1 MLRAER
7 QGFSIREI
15 PGAYVRRWDKTSKV
29 SGFRDSI
36 AYLRRLLRFRGSL
49 QRGEA

>member
-7 QGFSIREI
+7 QGLTIREI

-29 SGFRDSI
+29 SGLRDSI
-36 AYLRRLLRFRGSL
+36 AYFRRLLAFRETL
-49 QRGEA
+49 RGAA

>member
-1 MLRAER
+1 M
-7 QGFSIREI
+7 

-29 SGFRDSI
+29 SGLRDSL
-36 AYLRRLLRFRGSL
+36 AYFRRLLRFRGAL